1 MHLLR
6 ALLYLR
12 LQSIR
17 NLLGVRLRRLKQ
29 PKYAFGLLAGL
40 AYFWF
45 FFLRHAVRS
54 GPGGVGP
61 ALGAVFGGHVE
72 IIAAVVLSLF
82 VILIWVLP
90 DDHPGLAFTEAEVA
104 FLFPAPLTRRQL
116 IQYKLLDGLAMSL
129 FGAMFFTLL
138 SSGLRLGLGGALLRL
153 GAWWSLNANLSLH
166 QTAAALTISRLT
178 RAGFDTV
185 MRRVVFIAAAVIT
198 LVVMI
203 VIAVNTGIDGLKW
216 LLLPARLA
224 VAPFLATTP
233 AAYLLAL
240 LPAFGLVAV
249 HYFWI
254 LQLEG
259 PFEDATIVRARKR
272 GETVARLREGRG
284 LRLGTGPT
292 KARREPFRLADRLPP
307 EFALLWKNLMAA
319 PPYLNRHLFAGAGV
333 VLAFGVLWLERS
345 KPPAANAAGFIAL
358 AFLAY
363 VLAFGP
369 QLARNDLRGDLL
381 NIDMFKAYPLPGWR
395 ILLGSLLAPAVALTG
410 ICYLLLLVA
419 ALGLRPSA
427 EAAAWFTPQFRLTAA
442 LSVAAVLPALTAVQL
457 LVPNAATLIFPAW
470 AQTTRHA
477 SGGGVDV
484 LGQRLIFFAGQ
495 MLCLLGA
502 VLPAALVA
510 GFIVFVG
517 TALFDLSLATTV
529 ALSVVPVLGIFIFE
543 VCLGVYLLGPR
554 FEQLDISAEL
564 RP

>member
-17 NLLGVRLRRLKQ
+17 NVLGVRLRRLKQ
-29 PKYAFGLLAGL
+29 PKYLFGLLAGL

-45 FFLRHAVRS
+45 FFLRHAGRT
-54 GPGGVGP
+54 GPGGAGP
-61 ALGAVFGGHVE
+61 ALSAVFGGHLE
-72 IIAAVVLSLF
+72 LIAAAVLSLF
-82 VILIWVLP
+82 VLLIWVLP
-90 DDHPGLAFTEAEVA
+90 QDHPGLAFTEAEVA

-116 IQYKLLDGLAMSL
+116 IQYKLLDGLALSL

-138 SSGLRLGLGGALLRL
+138 SNGLRLGLVGALLRL

-178 RAGFDTV
+178 RAGFGTIA
-185 MRRVVFIAAAVIT
+185 RRIVFVAGAAGILA
-198 LVVMI
+198 VMI
-203 VIAVNTGIDGLKW
+203 FIAVNSGIDGLKW

-233 AAYLLAL
+233 GEYLLAL

-249 HYFWI
+249 HYFWV
-254 LQLEG
+254 LQMES
-259 PFEDATIVRARKR
+259 PFEDATLVRARKR

-284 LRLGTGPT
+284 LRIGSGPT
-292 KARREPFRLADRLPP
+292 KARREPFRLRDRLPP

-319 PPYLNRHLFAGAGV
+319 PSYLNRHVFASAAI
-333 VLAFGVLWLERS
+333 VLTYGVLWLQGHM
-345 KPPAANAAGFIAL
+345 PPIANGVGFGAL

-395 ILLGSLLAPAVALTG
+395 IMLGSLLAPAVALTAIG
-410 ICYLLLLVA
+410 WLLVLVA
-419 ALGLRPSA
+419 ALGLRPSPQVA
-427 EAAAWFTPQFRLTAA
+427 QWCTPQFRVTAA
-442 LSVAAVLPALTAVQL
+442 LAVAAVLPALSAVQL

-484 LGQRLIFFAGQ
+484 LGQRLIFMAGQ
-495 MLCLLGA
+495 MLCLLAA
-502 VLPAALVA
+502 VLPAVLVA
-510 GFIVFVG
+510 GGTIFVTQWLIG
-517 TALFDLSLATTV
+517 LPAATALAVL
-529 ALSVVPVLGIFIFE
+529 PVLGIFILE
-543 VCLGVYLLGPR
+543 VGLGVYWLGPK
-554 FEQLDISAEL
+554 FERLDISAEL